1 MSIYVKTSSGVA
13 PLADPICYIKRVKRD
28 NLVCNTNDYDYFSFE
43 APKKEGYS
51 RSVINVN
58 IQNAT
63 TNGYGM
69 SRVHY
74 IGYRTVDQT
83 YIAIDLRNYNTANTT
98 RLWISIDVLY
108 FRDVYTQGW

>member
-1 MSIYVKTSSGVA
+1 MSIYVKTSSGAVS
-13 PLADPICYIKRVKRD
+13 LADPICYIKRVKRD
-28 NLVCNTNDYDYFSFE
+28 NLVCNTNEYDYFNFE
-43 APKKEGYS
+43 APMKPRYS

-74 IGYRTVDQT
+74 IGYRTVDNN
-83 YIAIDLRNYNTANTT
+83 IAIDLRNYNTANTT

-108 FRDVYTQGW
+108 IRDVYTQGW

>member
-1 MSIYVKTSSGVA
+1 MSIYVKTTDGIA
-13 PLADPICYIKRVKRD
+13 TLADPICYIKRVKRD
-28 NLVCNTNDYDYFSFE
+28 NLVCKTNDYDYFSFE
-43 APKKEGYS
+43 APKRVKYS

-74 IGYRTVDQT
+74 IGYRSVNET

-98 RLWISIDVLY
+98 RLWISIDILY
-108 FRDVYTQGW
+108 IKDAYTQGW